1 MKAVFRWFGTGP
13 GFAYGALTLC
23 VLGGVLGGVVKML
36 IDRCYAFKPGPV
48 GSYLVCW
55 WLVIFG
61 MLVALVCDL
70 HVPEFKLYNQGANG
84 RC

>member
-1 MKAVFRWFGTGP
+1 MYLSGS
-13 GFAYGALTLC
+13 L
-23 VLGGVLGGVVKML
+23 VL
-36 IDRCYAFKPGPV
+36 V

-70 HVPEFKLYNQGANG
+70 HVPEL
-84 RC
+84 